1 MNVKVKLT
9 GRNKANLLKFK
20 KQELTDQEIKK
31 VLKFKSIMNSSILN
45 LHLEACL
52 EDSIEKLQVTGQIM
66 PLTYEMKK
74 NAKIVIFII

>member
-1 MNVKVKLT
+1 MMST
-9 GRNKANLLKFK
+9 A
-20 KQELTDQEIKK
+20 
-31 VLKFKSIMNSSILN
+31 ILN

-74 NAKIVIFII
+74 NAKIVIIFTNFLQISNKKFL

>member
-1 MNVKVKLT
+1 MMNT
-9 GRNKANLLKFK
+9 
-20 KQELTDQEIKK
+20 Q
-31 VLKFKSIMNSSILN
+31 ILN

-74 NAKIVIFII
+74 NAKIVMIALLLKIDISNFVFKASKR

>member
-1 MNVKVKLT
+1 MNLYFT
-9 GRNKANLLKFK
+9 NLKSKNQLINNRF
-20 KQELTDQEIKK
+20 EEI
-31 VLKFKSIMNSSILN
+31 STMNNTILN

-74 NAKIVIFII
+74 NAKIVNFSF